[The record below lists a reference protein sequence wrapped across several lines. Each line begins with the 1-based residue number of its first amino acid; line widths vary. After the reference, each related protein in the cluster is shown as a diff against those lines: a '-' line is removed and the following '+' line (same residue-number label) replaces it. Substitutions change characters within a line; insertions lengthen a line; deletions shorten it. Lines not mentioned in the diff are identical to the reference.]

1 MDAPPEYIP
10 RDAGPSRLA
19 GNTMLV
25 TGGDGGIGRAVSIL
39 FAREG
44 ANVAFLYLDEDED
57 AERTA
62 SLVEAEGARVLA
74 LSGDVRESEI
84 AGKAA
89 AKRRSA
95 KPAKIGRAS
104 CRESVCQYV
113 SISVVAEYLKKKH

>member
-1 MDAPPEYIP
+1 MPMP
-10 RDAGPSRLA
+10 
-19 GNTMLV
+19 
-25 TGGDGGIGRAVSIL
+25 GGDSGIGRALSAL

-44 ANVAFLYLDEDED
+44 TNGAFLHLDEDED
-57 AERTA
+57 AQRTA
-62 SLVEAEGARVLA
+62 SLVEAEGAKVLA